1 LLQHS
6 FDGPA
11 RYVEFSMGEREIVVT
26 VDAFMGSDAN
36 IQVFKLS
43 DDRNSRRRPPR
54 ETLR

>member
-1 LLQHS
+1 MLQHS